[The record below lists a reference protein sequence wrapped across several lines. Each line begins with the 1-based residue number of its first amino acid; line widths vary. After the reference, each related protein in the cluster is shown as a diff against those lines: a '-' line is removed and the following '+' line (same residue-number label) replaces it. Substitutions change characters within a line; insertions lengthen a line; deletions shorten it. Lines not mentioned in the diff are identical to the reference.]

1 MDNFID
7 DGFNNNLRPPTTDSQ
22 TENPNV
28 NYNAPCNYNNNN
40 YLMINGDTSSAYTN
54 IPGNV
59 TTPSQSYPTNNTPGN
74 ITMPSQ
80 SFPTTSSYTNTL
92 GNITTP
98 SQYFPTTSSNSSHP
112 LPQYTQ
118 QNPSLFN
125 TSQINHSEIFTFD
138 IPGIKIIVISI
149 FPPMINSS
157 QTYHSEIFTI
167 DIPGSKVVIIAL
179 SFQ

>member
-7 DGFNNNLRPPTTDSQ
+7 DGFNNLRPPTTDSQ
-22 TENPNV
+22 TENPNA
-28 NYNAPCNYNNNN
+28 NYNAPCNYNNNS
-40 YLMINGDTSSAYTN
+40 YLMNGDASSAYINTS
-54 IPGNV
+54 GNV

-92 GNITTP
+92 GNVNTP
-98 SQYFPTTSSNSSHP
+98 SQYFPTASSDSPH
-112 LPQYTQ
+112 QYTQ
-118 QNPSLFN
+118 QNISPFN

-138 IPGIKIIVISI
+138 IPGIKIIVIST